1 MSDYPEII
9 TNPMDL
15 STLKKNLKK
24 GHYKKISEFIE
35 DLFLIWENCKTY
47 NLEES
52 DIYNNAVSLEE
63 ISVKLIKVLLYT
75 NKEVRCLKRK
85 SKSTDL
91 EFKSFQSK
99 NMDDEEMK
107 YLLFI
112 FSESTMDVDK
122 FDTFTQDDLNRRIHS
137 LSKEGLATV
146 NFICYSAHQICS
158 NLLPQGSSGLR
169 R

>member
-1 MSDYPEII
+1 MPDYPEII

-24 GHYKKISEFIE
+24 GNYKKISDFIE
-35 DLFLIWENCKTY
+35 DLFQIWENCKTY

-75 NKEVRCLKRK
+75 NKVVRSLKRK
-85 SKSTDL
+85 SRSTNLDLKSL
-91 EFKSFQSK
+91 QSK

-107 YLLFI
+107 
-112 FSESTMDVDK
+112 
-122 FDTFTQDDLNRRIHS
+122 
-137 LSKEGLATV
+137 
-146 NFICYSAHQICS
+146 
-158 NLLPQGSSGLR
+158 
-169 R
+169 